1 MSYRIVTHLRWIILA
16 AALLVLLSACG
27 ISTSGEPKTIR
38 EQEIVSLP
46 TQPPTDTPAPTVQP
60 TPGEAAAT
68 ATGSPPA
75 AEPEGASG
83 DADLAAAGYDLGFQV
98 YMRECAVCHGAA
110 DGMGPSLTAMRDRAP
125 MVVAG
130 LPAEEYLRQSI
141 VEPGAFVVEGYQDI
155 MPKDYAETLT
165 ADEIDSL
172 ITFIL
177 EFDPASMMGGAA
189 EAETT
194 GATSEALPALD
205 QEETLTVRGRLVQGT
220 AGGEAISAGLPMQL
234 YALDVHGNMAGVYEG
249 ESGDGGVFTFEKVAR
264 AVGNMYLVQVTYD
277 GIAQGAQVPAING
290 DEETVTQDI
299 TVYERTT
306 DTSTIAI
313 TWAQML
319 INYAPIEQFGLE
331 VWLRLELANTGD
343 RIVTLDETAGPNNWF
358 VSVAI
363 ELPPNAFGIQPMQA
377 EGSQR
382 YDVEV
387 VDNVPIVRDTWPLR
401 PGQVHTVTIAY
412 YLPYEDGAVI
422 DQAFGY
428 PVVDGAVLL
437 PNDTVKLVSS
447 QFDEAGAWR
456 YRVSAGGVRVTEL
469 APDEKIDPDKD
480 FTLVKE
486 HLLTRPLT
494 ASERLIF
501 ELVGRPTR
509 TISVMSASPSSGE
522 GGADIVPL
530 ILAAAGLLIIGA
542 AGVLWLRQRRAAAEL
557 PSLQPADGWQAPPV
571 SAGKDAL
578 LAAVAALDDAFER
591 GNLDD
596 ETYQERRALLM
607 ERLLPLMGEDE

>member
-60 TPGEAAAT
+60 TPAEAAAT
-68 ATGSPPA
+68 ATGSPPV

-509 TISVMSASPSSGE
+509 TISMMSASPSSSE

>member
-542 AGVLWLRQRRAAAEL
+542 AGVLWLRQRRAAEEL

-578 LAAVAALDDAFER
+578 LAAVAALDDDFER